1 MIEVMSNIKNPSI
14 TRNKKKRGKEVFLNF
29 HRTSPHRDHSNK
41 KEREDQRES
50 DGTSGDESS
59 SDVGEFAVDLT
70 SILNL
75 AIKCCYCRRWR
86 KGIHICHVVLWVIGS
101 FLVHKLH
108 WF

>member
-1 MIEVMSNIKNPSI
+1 MFINI
-14 TRNKKKRGKEVFLNF
+14 

-75 AIKCCYCRRWR
+75 TITCYY
-86 KGIHICHVVLWVIGS
+86 S
-101 FLVHKLH
+101 
-108 WF
+108 